1 MSPRIDEKL
10 NVLTPAAEEPIT
22 DYDMVMAKINHDA
35 HKSFKGVETAALK
48 NKDVKKQGPGEVE
61 T

>member
-1 MSPRIDEKL
+1 MSPKIDEKI

-22 DYDMVMAKINHDA
+22 DYEMVMAKIDHDA
-35 HKSFKGVETAALK
+35 HVGYKGVENAALK
-48 NKDVKKQGPGEVE
+48 NKDVKKQSPDEVE